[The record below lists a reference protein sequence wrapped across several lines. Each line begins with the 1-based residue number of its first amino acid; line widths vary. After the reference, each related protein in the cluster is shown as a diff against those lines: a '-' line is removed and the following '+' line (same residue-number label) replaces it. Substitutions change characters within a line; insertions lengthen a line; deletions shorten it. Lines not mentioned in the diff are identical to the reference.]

1 MGRGGLLLIRRGAI
15 FGAIFGAGGRL
26 FVSLRRGCGGK
37 SCLFVRFVR
46 LHGGLVVIVAS
57 AVLGG
62 FAVVVVVSAVV
73 CGEGEGGIAGS
84 DLSVPPGVRSH
95 VGVGVGGIQGTAH
108 KVPPGVLSSLFS
120 GRRGA
125 TNAFACV
132 GGGIAGSAQSSLFAV
147 MPFSGVGVGE
157 GGIAGSAH
165 NSFSGVC
172 VVVIVVVLRRFLNWF
187 RLFKRSCLSSCV
199 RREVVDGSGVDAADA
214 ISVSSL

>member
-15 FGAIFGAGGRL
+15 FDAIFGAGGRL
-26 FVSLRRGCGGK
+26 FVSLRRGCEGK

-84 DLSVPPGVRSH
+84 DLSVPPDVRSH

-125 TNAFACV
+125 TNAFACASCSLV
-132 GGGIAGSAQSSLFAV
+132 DTGRILMVPWLTCSRRKWWRTSMCLVRLIAVALLAIFSAAL
-147 MPFSGVGVGE
+147 
-157 GGIAGSAH
+157 
-165 NSFSGVC
+165 
-172 VVVIVVVLRRFLNWF
+172 
-187 RLFKRSCLSSCV
+187 LSS
-199 RREVVDGSGVDAADA
+199 
-214 ISVSSL
+214 